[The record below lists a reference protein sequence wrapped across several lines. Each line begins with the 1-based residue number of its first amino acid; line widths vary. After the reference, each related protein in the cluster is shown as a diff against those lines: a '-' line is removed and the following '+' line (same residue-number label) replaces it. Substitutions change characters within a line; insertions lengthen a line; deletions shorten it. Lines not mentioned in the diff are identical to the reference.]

1 MSLNSRRVACEFCG
15 KIIIKTTLS
24 THYNT
29 KRCSEI
35 RMETGRYKDPM
46 EQLCAIINT
55 LRDSG
60 KDVEYFFDNCFDRDI
75 DIFTFEGCN
84 KLSDAVYEYI
94 EG

>member
-1 MSLNSRRVACEFCG
+1 MSLTNRRVKCDFCG
-15 KIIIKTTLS
+15 KVICKTGFS

-29 KRCSEI
+29 KQCTEI
-35 RMETGRYKDPM
+35 RMITRRYKDPM
-46 EQLCAIINT
+46 EQLCVIT
-55 LRDSG
+55 DMLRDSG